1 MDAIKPFSFVSS
13 PYPVI
18 LSIENHCSPPQQD
31 RMAEHMVNILGDMLY
46 CTPVDK
52 TQEQLPSPQNLK
64 NKILLKAKKIK
75 KGEEEVRKKTEVV
88 PKPPIRTKKISNTN
102 LPEKKAETET
112 KESVKTQSEALSS
125 LINYCE
131 ALKFSSFEQERSFWQ
146 MSSFEETK
154 AMDIFNNEPNSKKF
168 ISYNC
173 RNLSRVYP
181 KGTRLFSSNMGRIT
195 CFQKYIKQTFSR
207 PVSVL
212 DNGMSNGSSQL
223 SGGKTPFG
231 DVVHLS

>member
-1 MDAIKPFSFVSS
+1 M
-13 PYPVI
+13 
-18 LSIENHCSPPQQD
+18 
-31 RMAEHMVNILGDMLY
+31 
-46 CTPVDK
+46 
-52 TQEQLPSPQNLK
+52 
-64 NKILLKAKKIK
+64 
-75 KGEEEVRKKTEVV
+75 
-88 PKPPIRTKKISNTN
+88 
-102 LPEKKAETET
+102 
-112 KESVKTQSEALSS
+112 KTQSEALSS

-168 ISYNC
+168 LSYNF